1 MSNVEIVQMLI
12 KGQNDLEWFYSN
24 LDRFKSEYNDMFVA
38 FSNQEIIDTDSV
50 LDNLISKL
58 RKKGFDISTIFIEFV
73 TKTKFIL

>member
-1 MSNVEIVQMLI
+1 MSDTEIVQMLI

-38 FSNQEIIDTDSV
+38 FSNQEIIDTDLV